1 MKTKTLIIIAV
12 VVLVLAVA
20 GYFLWKKYKPADVT
34 AAKTAALPANTTSVD
49 RAIIDKM
56 LAALKDDNMRAE
68 ILRQYAAEKDGRV
81 AGLSAPE
88 AIFKIITFNQNEF
101 KPNTQ
106 GTTPEL
112 TDWSKAIDAAIVKI
126 FPELQKYRAEQA
138 LLTIK

>member
-1 MKTKTLIIIAV
+1 M
-12 VVLVLAVA
+12 LVLAIA
-20 GYFLWKKYKPADVT
+20 GYFIWKKFKPADVT
-34 AAKTAALPANTTSVD
+34 AAKVALPANTTSAG

-56 LAALKDDNMRAE
+56 FAALKDDNMRAE
-68 ILRQYAAEKDGRV
+68 ISRQYEAEKEGRV

-88 AIFKIITFNQNEF
+88 AIFKIITFNQGEL
-101 KPNTQ
+101 KPNPH

-126 FPELQKYRAEQA
+126 FPELQKYRLEQA